1 MQMEFITKQIN
12 LPTQSQAHWLV
23 TKPNTQTKTNQRYC
37 PQTHGQKDNAAK
49 MKDIITINKNVQLL
63 THG

>member
-1 MQMEFITKQIN
+1 MEFITEQIN

-49 MKDIITINKNVQLL
+49 MTDKLTGKINNETLIE
-63 THG
+63 